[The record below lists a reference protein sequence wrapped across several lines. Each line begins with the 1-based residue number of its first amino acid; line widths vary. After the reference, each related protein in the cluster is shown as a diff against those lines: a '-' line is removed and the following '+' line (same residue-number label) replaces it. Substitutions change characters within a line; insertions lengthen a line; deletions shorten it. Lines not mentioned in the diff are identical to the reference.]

1 MDEIMLTHESLA
13 FPAIAAGPAD
23 GDLCAAARLPADS
36 ASLERPGRSA
46 RCPGWRAVAPDL
58 RGFAAGALPETVGR
72 YTQERIRADVF
83 AMADQLGADQFHLVG
98 HDLGGIVAWD
108 LACRYPDRIRTL
120 AVASTPHL
128 AAFAAALESR
138 QQPLPPFDLFRQP
151 GIAEHMMLADNAAA
165 LRASYSGLDPA
176 AVDRYVTHFSSPG
189 LLTGALNHFRAFDYA
204 DWVTLPA
211 VPIPT
216 LFVWGSDDPSL
227 PNHRPRHPQTCDRPL
242 HRGTTQRSRTLGT
255 RTCPR
260 ASYRSACSPPENLD
274 QLIRRA
280 SRSSRVNGQDRH
292 NKP

>member
-1 MDEIMLTHESLA
+1 MDELMLTHDSLA

-23 GDLCAAARLPADS
+23 GDLVLLLHGFPQTAQAWSGQVEALGAV
-36 ASLERPGRSA
+36 
-46 RCPGWRAVAPDL
+46 GWRAVAPDL

-72 YTQERIRADVF
+72 YTQECIRADVF

-138 QQPLPPFDLFRQP
+138 QQPLPPFDLFRRP
-151 GIAEHMMLADNAAA
+151 GIAEQLMLADNAAA

-176 AVDRYVTHFSSPG
+176 AIDRYVTHFSSPG
-189 LLTGALNHFRAFDYA
+189 FLTGALNHFRAFNYA

-216 LFVWGSDDPSL
+216 LFVWGSDDPFLAQSTARATREYVTGTYTEVQL
-227 PNHRPRHPQTCDRPL
+227 NGVGHWVPELALGQVTDLLVRHLQTS
-242 HRGTTQRSRTLGT
+242 TS
-255 RTCPR
+255 
-260 ASYRSACSPPENLD
+260 
-274 QLIRRA
+274 
-280 SRSSRVNGQDRH
+280 
-292 NKP
+292 